1 MRITVFG
8 CGYVGL
14 TTAVGLTRFGHHL
27 TAVDIDQTK
36 IEMLRKGQSPIY
48 EPGLS
53 DLLQEGL
60 DNGALSFTTD
70 PKTGVD
76 RSEVLFITVG
86 TPPRKNGAA
95 DLSRLLSLGS
105 QIAKLMSEYKVI
117 VTKSTVPVGAGRL
130 LQKLIRENLGSPIE
144 FDLVSNPEF
153 LREGNA
159 LEDFLRPDRV
169 VIGVES
175 EKARKVMEKVY
186 TPFMTADLPILWTDL
201 NTAELIK
208 YASNAFLATKISFI
222 NEIADLCETIDAD
235 VLDVAKGMG
244 LDRRIG
250 PQFLS
255 PGPGYGGSCFP
266 KDTRALLYTASSLRK
281 RLLIIES
288 AVKVNETRRQ
298 KMLEKIRKSIG
309 GFKGKTL
316 ALLGLTFKPG
326 TDDLRESPAI
336 PIIKKLLDSGAQ
348 VKAHD
353 PLALPAAKSLWGEA
367 ITCCSDPMVAAAGA
381 DAIIIITNWDCYL
394 GLDFALLKKIMRQ
407 PIIIDLRNMYQAKD
421 LASMGFVYEG
431 IGRGGR
437 DLKLR

>member
-14 TTAVGLTRFGHHL
+14 TTAVGLARFGHHL
-27 TAVDIDQTK
+27 IAVDIDQTK
-36 IEMLRKGQSPIY
+36 VEMLRKGQSPIY

-70 PKTGVD
+70 SKTGVD

-86 TPPRKNGAA
+86 TPPQKNGAA
-95 DLSRLLSLGS
+95 DLSQLLSLGS

-117 VTKSTVPVGAGRL
+117 VTKSTVPVGTGRL
-130 LQKLIRENLGSPIE
+130 LQKLIKNNLDSSIE

-175 EKARKVMEKVY
+175 EKAKKVMEKVY
-186 TPFMTADLPILWTDL
+186 APFMAADHPILWTNL

-244 LDRRIG
+244 LDPRIG

-266 KDTRALLYTASSLRK
+266 KDTRALLYTASSLKK
-281 RLLIIES
+281 RLLIIEN
-288 AVKVNETRRQ
+288 AVKVNETRRK
-298 KMLEKIRKSIG
+298 KMLKKIRKSIG
-309 GFKGKTL
+309 GLKGKTL

-336 PIIKKLLDSGAQ
+336 PIIKGLLNSGAQ

-353 PLALPAAKSLWGEA
+353 PLAQSAAKTLWGET
-367 ITCCSDPMVAAAGA
+367 ITCCNDPMVAAAGA
-381 DAIIIITNWDCYL
+381 DAIIIITDWDCYL
-394 GLDFALLKKIMRQ
+394 GLDFVLLKKIMRQ
-407 PIIIDLRNMYQAKD
+407 PVIIDLRNMYQTKD
-421 LASMGFVYEG
+421 LASMGFIYEG
-431 IGRGGR
+431 VGRGNHR
-437 DLKLR
+437 LKLR

>member
-14 TTAVGLTRFGHHL
+14 TTAVGLARFGHHL
-27 TAVDIDQTK
+27 IAVDIDQTK
-36 IEMLRKGQSPIY
+36 VEMLRKGQSPIY

-70 PKTGVD
+70 SKTGVD

-95 DLSRLLSLGS
+95 DLSQLLSLGS

-117 VTKSTVPVGAGRL
+117 VTKSTVPVGTGRL
-130 LQKLIRENLGSPIE
+130 LQKLIKNNLDSSIE

-175 EKARKVMEKVY
+175 EKAKKVMEKVY
-186 TPFMTADLPILWTDL
+186 APFMAADHPILWTNL

-244 LDRRIG
+244 LDPRIG

-266 KDTRALLYTASSLRK
+266 KDTRALLYTASSLKK
-281 RLLIIES
+281 RLLIIEN
-288 AVKVNETRRQ
+288 AVKVNETRRK
-298 KMLEKIRKSIG
+298 KMLKKIRKSIG
-309 GFKGKTL
+309 GLKGKTL

-336 PIIKKLLDSGAQ
+336 PIIKGLLNSGAQ

-353 PLALPAAKSLWGEA
+353 PLAQSAAKTLWGET
-367 ITCCSDPMVAAAGA
+367 ITCCNDPMVAAAGA
-381 DAIIIITNWDCYL
+381 DAIIIITDWDCYL
-394 GLDFALLKKIMRQ
+394 GLDFVLLKKIMRQ
-407 PIIIDLRNMYQAKD
+407 PVIIDLRNMYQTKD
-421 LASMGFVYEG
+421 LASMGFIYEG
-431 IGRGGR
+431 VGRGNHR
-437 DLKLR
+437 LKLR